1 MQEETPAP
9 VEETPAPAPAP
20 APVEAVEETPAP
32 VEAEEQPKTIP
43 FERFAE
49 VLAERNQLRDEVASV
64 KELREKLEGV
74 DTERAAWSE
83 ERAFMQAGLTNAEG
97 VEVARFLYSKIEGE
111 KPAIGDWLKSP
122 PPAVA
127 GYMTK
132 TETAETAPA
141 APSVDANKGTTAT
154 NTPTTGQALSAEAI
168 GELKREAVKTGDW
181 SNYRSARENLL
192 ASIRA
197 AR

>member
-9 VEETPAPAPAP
+9 VE
-20 APVEAVEETPAP
+20 VVETPAP
-32 VEAEEQPKTIP
+32 VEVVETPAPVEVAATVEEDPKTIP

-74 DTERAAWSE
+74 DTERAAWGE
-83 ERAFMQAGLTNAEG
+83 ERAFMQAGLTDVEG

-111 KPAIGDWLKSP
+111 KPAIGEWLKSP
-122 PPAVA
+122 PPAVV
-127 GYMTK
+127 GYMAK
-132 TETAETAPA
+132 VAAPNDPPA